1 MWNGLASS
9 LRRQVVRSF
18 VGTLKN
24 DSLIGA
30 IEALE
35 QTFIRI
41 RHVYGGV
48 RKSKKGGD
56 ADVSHLKYGK
66 KGGSID

>member
-1 MWNGLASS
+1 MWNGTVGS
-9 LRRQVVRSF
+9 LRRQAARSF

-30 IEALE
+30 IETLE

-41 RHVYGGV
+41 RHVYRGV
-48 RKSKKGGD
+48 RKSQKDGD
-56 ADVSHLKYGK
+56 ADVSHHKYG
-66 KGGSID
+66 